1 MKTKAPAPYRP
12 VPRVD
17 TVTAFGHRLDAVG
30 DLHGC
35 VDEAVR
41 LMETLGHTARFP
53 DDPNLPAE
61 VTIAPG
67 RALVFLGDI
76 TDRGPRSR
84 DALRLVEGA
93 IATGAGFSVLGN
105 HDSKLL
111 RALAGQPVQIANG
124 LQGTLDDLAT
134 VDEATRKRWLDMLH
148 GLPHQIKAPAPAP
161 HSADGWVTFA
171 HGAAPAH
178 HQDKANANSLSRALY
193 GYADGAVDSNG
204 NLIRD
209 DWAAVYQGPRM
220 VVHGHTPT
228 ERVVGR
234 NRVVCVDTGA
244 VFGGRLSAL
253 RIDTGQVF
261 QVDSATC
268 AKERPGVTRASLEG
282 AGTVHTHALEHT
294 TVAGPV
300 QTTNEQ
306 AKATRTQ
313 GQER

>member
-1 MKTKAPAPYRP
+1 MKKQAPAPYRP

-17 TVTAFGHRLDAVG
+17 TITAFGDRIDAIG

-35 VDEAVR
+35 VEETVH
-41 LMETLGHTARFP
+41 LMGALGHTVRFP

-61 VTIAPG
+61 VTIVPG

-93 IATGAGFSVLGN
+93 LATGAGFCLLGN

-111 RALAGQPVQIANG
+111 RALAGQNVQIANG

-134 VDEATRKRWLDMLH
+134 VEPTTRQRWLDMLH
-148 GLPHQIKAPAPAP
+148 GLPHQIKAPAPSP

-178 HQDKANANSLSRALY
+178 HQDQANANSLSRALY

-209 DWAAVYQGPRM
+209 DWAAVYHGPRM

-228 ERVVGR
+228 DRVVGR

-253 RIDTGQVF
+253 QIDTGRVF
-261 QVDSATC
+261 QIDSATC
-268 AKERPGVTRASLEG
+268 AKERPGVTRTTVDGS
-282 AGTVHTHALEHT
+282 GTIHTHALEHT
-294 TVAGPV
+294 QVPGPA
-300 QTTNEQ
+300 Q
-306 AKATRTQ
+306 AAPAKPKGTR
-313 GQER
+313 GNNQER